1 MKMTNT
7 VATNWK
13 EALAC
18 DTVKEFISVF
28 DDISTDTIATADT
41 VKNQGNFIP
50 FLGSLFPSIRF
61 RSL

>member
-13 EALAC
+13 ETLAC
-18 DTVKEFISVF
+18 DTIKEFVGVLDGIP
-28 DDISTDTIATADT
+28 TDTIATADT

-50 FLGSLFPSIRF
+50 FLGSLFPSISF
-61 RSL
+61 